1 MLSVLSNRWS
11 EIGDKIVALAKEIP
25 AERYAYRPSDD
36 VRSFAEQLRHVAFW
50 NRYVEGVLAGHEPD
64 GAANELPA
72 GKFPDKRRILPELEA
87 SFAAV
92 AAGIAQQNG
101 KAPLDTLVGFIEHNG
116 EHYGQLVVY
125 CRLQGVVPPA
135 SRG

>member
-11 EIGDKIVALAKEIP
+11 EIGDKIVSLAKEVP
-25 AERYAYRPSDD
+25 AEGYAFRPSDD
-36 VRSFAEQLRHVAFW
+36 VRSFADQLRHVAFW
-50 NRYVEGVLAGHEPD
+50 NRYVEGVLAGAEPD
-64 GAANELPA
+64 GAGNELPA
-72 GKFPDKRRILPELEA
+72 ADFPGKPQILPELEA

-92 AAGIAQQNG
+92 AAGIAKQNG

-125 CRLQGVVPPA
+125 CRLQGMVPPT
-135 SRG
+135 SRA